1 MTQHPRDRA
10 IGLTLFAVGLLALVS
25 SFLGKGTVWVW
36 LLSAAGLCLLAHR
49 TGNKAKQFAN
59 QNSNR
64 QTPNPPTPP
73 AWNRN
78 ALWVVPGGLLG
89 GLALS
94 FLLNALF
101 PWSRALPLG
110 LAGGFA
116 LMAGLEPQVH
126 AWALWPAVICVLA
139 WAFVALWTN
148 VPLMILLVVG
158 FGTFFWLRS
167 RPE

>member
-1 MTQHPRDRA
+1 MIQTLRDRA
-10 IGLTLFAVGLLALVS
+10 IGLTLLAVGLLAFVS
-25 SFLGKGTVWVW
+25 TVMGKGTVWVW
-36 LLSAAGLCLLAHR
+36 FLAVSGLSLRAHR
-49 TGNKAKQFAN
+49 SSK
-59 QNSNR
+59 NS
-64 QTPNPPTPP
+64 
-73 AWNRN
+73 
-78 ALWVVPGGLLG
+78 LWVVPGGLLG

-94 FLLNALF
+94 FLFNALF

-116 LMAGLEPQVH
+116 LMAGLEPRAH
-126 AWALWPAVICVLA
+126 AWALWPAVICVLI

-148 VPLMILLVVG
+148 IPLMILLVVG